1 MPNTIHAQDFPD
13 FCQNNHHEGANN
25 EHVSCLAVIV
35 GYTDYTNDDWVKQS
49 ALNNTFDHISDFAF
63 DCV

>member
-35 GYTDYTNDDWVKQS
+35 GYTDYTNDD
-49 ALNNTFDHISDFAF
+49 
-63 DCV
+63 

>member
-35 GYTDYTNDDWVKQS
+35 GADYTNDD
-49 ALNNTFDHISDFAF
+49 
-63 DCV
+63 